1 MLHSS
6 RRELPLDNQQEQ
18 KARTQPRVNR
28 WLRWTSAGW
37 DQPQET
43 IEQRERV
50 RRSRL
55 TSWIILAMLL
65 CLAAFIPATFSDRAS
80 AITVVV
86 ATICM
91 LIAIVLNRKGFVTVV
106 GAFLVVLIIAAVMSV
121 IVGST
126 DGKIHL
132 VYLPA
137 FDILVVAVI
146 LGASILPRI
155 AAFIIAAAN
164 VILIYADLLLQ
175 PWSPD
180 LHQAIAQY
188 GMPVIAGRPV
198 AIQIVAAIIAFL
210 WTRGMDQAIRR
221 ADRAEELRALEQRFK
236 ESEAEYAR
244 LIEEFIR
251 NMITAVGALANG
263 QEGMVL
269 LPPDHPLQQQAVFV
283 NTQLK
288 QFYKLK
294 QSNSISNEQALHA
307 AKILLTMLQRINNDQ
322 VMINGLDPRQFT
334 TQVPVIDEIAMYI
347 YFFVHGKRAP
357 VKPQIAGTAG
367 AITNPNQHFTGSNPN
382 QRFTGSNPNRSS
394 LYPNQQF

>member
-1 MLHSS
+1 MLQSP
-6 RRELPLDNQQEQ
+6 RRELSVDNQQEQ
-18 KARTQPRVNR
+18 KTPTQPRVNW
-28 WLRWTSAGW
+28 WLRIASTGW

-43 IEQRERV
+43 IEQREKV

-55 TSWIILAMLL
+55 MAWIILAMLL
-65 CLAAFIPATFSDRAS
+65 CLLAFIPATFSDRAS

-86 ATICM
+86 TTICVV
-91 LIAIVLNRKGFVTVV
+91 ITVVLNRKGFVTVA
-106 GAFLVVLIIAAVMSV
+106 GTFLVVLTIAAVMGV

-137 FDILVVAVI
+137 FDILVVSVI

-155 AAFIIAAAN
+155 AAFIIASAN

-221 ADRAEELRALEQRFK
+221 ADRAEELRILEQRFK
-236 ESEAEYAR
+236 ESEAEHAR
-244 LIEEFIR
+244 IIEEFIR
-251 NMITAVGALANG
+251 KMITAVEALANG
-263 QEGMVL
+263 HEGMVI
-269 LPPDHPLQQQAVFV
+269 LPPEHPLQAQATFV

-294 QSNSISNEQALHA
+294 QSNSITNEQTLHA
-307 AKILLTMLQRINNDQ
+307 ARILLTMLQRINSNQ
-322 VMINGLDPRQFT
+322 MMINGLDPRQFT
-334 TQVPVIDEIAMYI
+334 TQVPVIDEIAMYL
-347 YFFVHGKRAP
+347 YFFLHGKRVP
-357 VKPQIAGTAG
+357 MKSSAGTSG
-367 AITNPNQHFTGSNPN
+367 SITNPN
-382 QRFTGSNPNRSS
+382 QRFTNPNQYSPHS
-394 LYPNQQF
+394 NQQW